1 VIRLHDTASGEVRE
15 LKLRDP
21 GVVSMYHCGP
31 TPYDLPHI
39 GHGRNALF
47 YDVLHRYF
55 EWRGL
60 NVTLVSNVTDIED
73 KIIARAAEE
82 GRPWQEVVAEFEAI
96 HWDALDRL
104 GVQRPDHMPHAT
116 DYVEQMVVLV
126 DELIGRGHAYV
137 TSDGVYFEVKTLPGY
152 GLLARQPLESLRA
165 GARVDIDE
173 DKREWFDFALWKK
186 AKPGEPSWPSPWGD
200 GRPGWHIECTVMSLD
215 LLGDHFDLHTAGE
228 DLAFPHHENERAQAV
243 GAGHVFAGHWTHHAM
258 VEIGGQKMSRSLK
271 NFTTLTDLLERHDA
285 RAYRLLALRSHYR
298 SPMEVSPDT
307 LVDAESALA
316 RLDAFASRFGDVA
329 AAPDQAYLDRFR
341 DLMDDDLKTPL
352 ATAVL
357 FDAVAA
363 ANRDNDE
370 RAAAAAFELAATL
383 GIGLRRAPQSI
394 DAETQRLMTE
404 RDAAR
409 RNKDYATSDRIR
421 GELQERG
428 WIVEDGPDG
437 TVVRR

>member
-1 VIRLHDTASGEVRE
+1 VRE
-15 LKLRDP
+15 LELRDA
-21 GVVSMYHCGP
+21 GKVSMYHCGP

-60 NVTLVSNVTDIED
+60 DVTLVSNVTDIED
-73 KIIARAAEE
+73 KIIKRSLEE
-82 GRPWQEVVAEFEAI
+82 GRSCDAVVAEFEAV
-96 HWDALDRL
+96 HWDVLDRL
-104 GVQRPDHMPHAT
+104 GVNRPDHVPHAT
-116 DYVEQMVVLV
+116 EYVEKMVVFI
-126 DELIGRGHAYV
+126 DELIGQAHAYE
-137 TSDGVYFEVKTLPGY
+137 TTDGVYFEVKTLPDY
-152 GLLARQPLESLRA
+152 GLLARQPLDSLRA
-165 GARVDIDE
+165 GARVEIDE

-186 AKPGEPSWPSPWGD
+186 AKPGEPTWASPWGD

-215 LLGDHFDLHTAGE
+215 LLGDGFDLHTAGE
-228 DLAFPHHENERAQAV
+228 DLTFPHHENERAQAT
-243 GAGHVFAGHWTHHAM
+243 GAGHPFARHWTHHAM
-258 VEIGGQKMSRSLK
+258 VEVGGQKMSKSLK
-271 NFTTLTDLLERHDA
+271 NFTTMTDLLDRHDG
-285 RAYRLLALRSHYR
+285 RAYRLLVLRSHYR

-307 LVDAESALA
+307 LADAEAALG

-341 DLMDDDLKTPL
+341 DLMDDDLKTPG

-357 FDAVAA
+357 FDAVSAA
-363 ANRDNDE
+363 HKDNDE
-370 RAAAAAFELAATL
+370 RAAAAAFELADVL
-383 GIGLRRAPQSI
+383 GLKLQRAPQAI
-394 DAETQRLMTE
+394 DAETQRLVTE

-421 GELQERG
+421 DELQARG

-437 TVVRR
+437 TLVRR